1 MKICVL
7 GLGYIG
13 LPTSLLLANAGH
25 TVLGVD
31 INSSIVETL
40 NRNQLTFKEPGL
52 DELFE
57 KAKKNFQPSNIIHSS
72 EVYII
77 AVPTPLENEI
87 KMANLDAIRNASD
100 AIGRVITEGQI
111 VILESTVPPG
121 TSEHLIL
128 PILRENGVKNIY
140 FAHCPER
147 AIPGKTL
154 HEMVYND
161 RIIGALNPES
171 AEKVKTLYSS
181 FVKGNIFI
189 TDIKTAEFVKLLENT
204 FRDINI
210 ALANEFALLAEEA
223 NINVWEAIDLANKH
237 PRVNILK
244 PGPGVGGHCIAIDP
258 MFLAEKSD
266 KAKIVT
272 LAREINSHMPVYV
285 GKMIQEM
292 VKDVKNPVI
301 TLLGLAY
308 KGNVDD
314 FRESPAFKIKRIAE
328 NKGMSVKLYDP
339 LVIHY
344 PENISTL
351 EESTKNS
358 DCLVIVTDHE
368 VFKAI
373 DPNLLTMRRKNVI
386 DTRNI
391 LDHDLWKNAGYR
403 VKILGIGN

>member
-1 MKICVL
+1 MKICVV

-31 INSSIVETL
+31 INSNIVETL

-57 KAKKNFQPSNIIHSS
+57 KAKKNFQPSNIIQSS

-77 AVPTPLENEI
+77 AVPTPLENAI

-100 AIGRVITEGQI
+100 AIARVITEGQI

-154 HEMVYND
+154 HEMVHND

-181 FVKGNIFI
+181 
-189 TDIKTAEFVKLLENT
+189 L
-204 FRDINI
+204 
-210 ALANEFALLAEEA
+210 
-223 NINVWEAIDLANKH
+223 
-237 PRVNILK
+237 
-244 PGPGVGGHCIAIDP
+244 
-258 MFLAEKSD
+258 
-266 KAKIVT
+266 
-272 LAREINSHMPVYV
+272 
-285 GKMIQEM
+285 
-292 VKDVKNPVI
+292 
-301 TLLGLAY
+301 
-308 KGNVDD
+308 
-314 FRESPAFKIKRIAE
+314 
-328 NKGMSVKLYDP
+328 
-339 LVIHY
+339 
-344 PENISTL
+344 
-351 EESTKNS
+351 
-358 DCLVIVTDHE
+358 
-368 VFKAI
+368 
-373 DPNLLTMRRKNVI
+373 
-386 DTRNI
+386 
-391 LDHDLWKNAGYR
+391 
-403 VKILGIGN
+403 